1 MNRWPLTRRV
11 LWWWTGRKPSSVF
24 NARNTAAR
32 PVSVT
37 GEPLQLGLEALCEAL
52 GDAAF
57 LLLALRGVAV
67 EFDLRHPRSNA

>member
-1 MNRWPLTRRV
+1 
-11 LWWWTGRKPSSVF
+11 
-24 NARNTAAR
+24 
-32 PVSVT
+32 VSVT

-67 EFDLRHPRSNA
+67 EFDLRRYASAALQCVGWSKIRRLE